1 MTNETTSG
9 SNAVGGWYRD
19 PAQWCDLAAIAGAS
33 VPLPLVLTRID
44 VIAFDADRSIR
55 PFLALI
61 ALSLVIGLG
70 IANAVAASRS
80 RRFVALATGAL
91 AVGFIDIGEPGWVA
105 LGVLALVASSA
116 ATVLAHAVSIER
128 AQTRRFVGSAL
139 AVGSSSIGV
148 AAALAY
154 GAWSPVVDWGVVT
167 AVGGVVLIV
176 AGALG
181 WSQPDTAA
189 SSSTFDPR
197 LVAREADGRP
207 VADVVKRPI
216 GLISFLV
223 VGLWPLAA
231 VQIRSDSVVGPRYPM
246 LTLVAGAIGAL
257 VIGGLGHLIDSRRSD
272 TTSRLVQTLHATVAI
287 GALSTLAGITS
298 HTLVGAATGWG
309 IAVACLGAAVVFA
322 SGIVSCDP
330 EPIGRA
336 VAVGRVI
343 GRVLLGSALGLI
355 AASIAEPRHHTWWLT
370 IAAIVV
376 LHQSIRRLRRLTVVD
391 LEPVVEPIVS
401 AVGSTRSRDKA
412 LLDVRRLDSGYGA
425 LQVLFSVDLA
435 IASGEVVALLGPN
448 GAGKTTLLRAIA
460 GLHPTWSGRVQY
472 GGVDLAGLDAAGR
485 AGAGLMLIS
494 PEAAVARP
502 LTVDDN
508 LRLFASTLTLAE
520 MRAARERAFDT
531 FPKLKERLR
540 QTAGTLSGGER
551 QMLAL
556 SRAVMLR
563 PRLLLIDELTL
574 GLSPAAIADLGPA
587 IRRLNNEGVAMVIVE
602 QSTAVALS
610 LAQRAVCIERGAIV
624 ADFPAD
630 ELRAQPDLIRAIH
643 LDGMSSVLA
652 NKAAS

>member
-1 MTNETTSG
+1 MTKDS
-9 SNAVGGWYRD
+9 WYRD
-19 PAQWCDLAAIAGAS
+19 PAQWCDLLAIAGAA

-44 VIAFDADRSIR
+44 VVAFDADRSIR

-61 ALSLVIGLG
+61 AVALVIGIG
-70 IANAVAASRS
+70 VANAVAASRS
-80 RRFVALATGAL
+80 RRIVALAAGAL
-91 AVGFIDIGEPGWVA
+91 AIGFVDIGEPAWVT
-105 LGVLALVASSA
+105 LGVLALIALSS
-116 ATVLAHAVSIER
+116 ATVLAHAVAIER
-128 AQTRRFVGSAL
+128 AQSQRFVGSAL
-139 AVGSSSIGV
+139 SVGAAAVGV
-148 AAALAY
+148 ASALAY
-154 GAWSPVVDWGVVT
+154 GTWSPVVDWGVVT
-167 AVGGVVLIV
+167 AVGGVALIV

-181 WSQPDTAA
+181 WSQPDSIAT
-189 SSSTFDPR
+189 SSAYDPR
-197 LVAREADGRP
+197 LVAREADGKP
-207 VADVVKRPI
+207 VAEAIKRPI
-216 GLISFLV
+216 GLMAFLAI
-223 VGLWPLAA
+223 GLWPLAA
-231 VQIRSDSVVGPRYPM
+231 AQIQSDSVVGPRYPL
-246 LTLVAGAIGAL
+246 LTLVGGALGAL

-287 GALSTLAGITS
+287 GALAALAGITS

-309 IAVACLGAAVVFA
+309 ISVACLGTAIVFA

-343 GRVLLGSALGLI
+343 GRGLLGGALGLV
-355 AASIAEPRHHTWWLT
+355 ASSIAEPRHHTWWLT
-370 IAAIVV
+370 IASLIV

-391 LEPVVEPIVS
+391 LEPVAEPVVS
-401 AVGSTRSRDKA
+401 AIGSTRSRDKA

-425 LQVLFSVDLA
+425 LQVLFSVDFA
-435 IASGEVVALLGPN
+435 VAPGEVVALLGPN
-448 GAGKTTLLRAIA
+448 GAGKTTLLRTIA

-485 AGAGLMLIS
+485 AGTGLMLIS
-494 PEAAVARP
+494 PEAAIARP
-502 LTVDDN
+502 LSVDDN
-508 LRLFASTLTLAE
+508 LRLFTNTLSVTE
-520 MRAARERAFDT
+520 MRAARERAFET

-540 QTAGTLSGGER
+540 QSAGTLSGGER

-587 IRRLNNEGVAMVIVE
+587 IRRLNDEGVAMVIVE
-602 QSTAVALS
+602 QSTATALS

-624 ADFPAD
+624 ADFPAE

-643 LDGMSSVLA
+643 LDGMSSVLS

>member
-1 MTNETTSG
+1 MTKG
-9 SNAVGGWYRD
+9 PWYRD
-19 PAQWCDLAAIAGAS
+19 PAQWCDLLAIAGAA

-44 VIAFDADRSIR
+44 VIAFDADRSVR
-55 PFLALI
+55 PFLALL
-61 ALSLVIGLG
+61 AVALVIGVG

-80 RRFVALATGAL
+80 RRIVALAAGAL
-91 AVGFIDIGEPGWVA
+91 AVGFVDIGDPGWVT
-105 LGVLALVASSA
+105 LGVLALVALSS
-116 ATVLAHAVSIER
+116 ATVLAHAVALER
-128 AQTRRFVGSAL
+128 AQSQRFVGSAL
-139 AVGSSSIGV
+139 SVGASAVGV
-148 AAALAY
+148 AGALAY
-154 GAWSPVVDWGVVT
+154 GTWSPVVDWGVVT
-167 AVGGVVLIV
+167 AVGGIALIV

-181 WSQPDTAA
+181 WSQPDSVAV
-189 SSSTFDPR
+189 SSTFDPR
-197 LVAREADGRP
+197 LITREADGRP
-207 VADVVKRPI
+207 VAEVIKRPI
-216 GLISFLV
+216 GLIAFLA

-231 VQIRSDSVVGPRYPM
+231 TQIRSDSVVGPRYPL
-246 LTLVAGAIGAL
+246 LTLVGGALGAL

-287 GALSTLAGITS
+287 GALSALAGITS

-309 IAVACLGAAVVFA
+309 IAIACSGAAIVFA

-330 EPIGRA
+330 EPLGRA

-343 GRVLLGSALGLI
+343 GRALLASALGLV
-355 AASIAEPRHHTWWLT
+355 ASSIAEPRHHTWWLT
-370 IAAIVV
+370 IAAVFV
-376 LHQSIRRLRRLTVVD
+376 LHQSIRRLRRLTIID
-391 LEPVVEPIVS
+391 LEPVAEPMVS
-401 AVGSTRSRDKA
+401 AVGSSRSRDKA

-435 IASGEVVALLGPN
+435 VAPGEVVALLGPN
-448 GAGKTTLLRAIA
+448 GAGKTTLLRSIA

-494 PEAAVARP
+494 PEAAIARP

-508 LRLFASTLTLAE
+508 LRLFANTLSVAE
-520 MRAARERAFDT
+520 MRAARERAFET

-540 QTAGTLSGGER
+540 QSAGTLSGGER

-587 IRRLNNEGVAMVIVE
+587 IRRLNDEGVAMVIVE
-602 QSTAVALS
+602 QSTSVALS

-624 ADFPAD
+624 ADFPAA

-652 NKAAS
+652 NRAAS